1 MKIRWL
7 QDVELE
13 CFDGIEDFD
22 SGDSETKSFN
32 TGDVVEVEIV
42 GYGEMVIHGFLSEDH
57 EQPHLQFLD
66 ETVTPSVSIEL
77 WEEVEPEDEME
88 AVYDDE
94 RHSCFY
100 PKVAEF

>member
-22 SGDSETKSFN
+22 GGDSETKVFHA
-32 TGDVVEVEIV
+32 GDVTEVDIV
-42 GYGEMVIHGFLSEDH
+42 GYGERVIHGFLSEDTD
-57 EQPHLQFLD
+57 QPHLQFLD
-66 ETVTPSVSIEL
+66 ETVTPSVSSEL
-77 WEEVEPEDEME
+77 WEEVEPEDEMA

-94 RHSCFY
+94 RHGGFY